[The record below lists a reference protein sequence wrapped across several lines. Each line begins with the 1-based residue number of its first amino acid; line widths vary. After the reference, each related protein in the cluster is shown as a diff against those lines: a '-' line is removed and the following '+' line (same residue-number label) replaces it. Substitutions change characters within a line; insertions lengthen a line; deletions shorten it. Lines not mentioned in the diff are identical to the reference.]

1 MIRWTSSR
9 LLTTF
14 GRTSTF
20 TAAQTRTIVAI
31 LLADLLPGVKADCT
45 IDRYAL
51 PTVSSPYTDWM
62 LLLSGDEHCTLS
74 VAARVGFGFLLAF
87 LIIAL
92 AWYMRYRHRRA
103 ARIYLA
109 NALQTHARSANNRS
123 GGPRPPNTPQYP
135 PPARGSPGA
144 VPLYAYDPSTGFAP
158 PARSPPQYYTPPPGA
173 SPGEEYKVSF
183 TVSLSRCQRETGDTS
198 GFGR

>member
-1 MIRWTSSR
+1 M
-9 LLTTF
+9 L
-14 GRTSTF
+14 GRSSTF
-20 TAAQTRTIVAI
+20 SAAQTRTIVAI

-45 IDRYAL
+45 VDRF
-51 PTVSSPYTDWM
+51 
-62 LLLSGDEHCTLS
+62 GDEHCTLS
-74 VAARVGFGFLLAF
+74 VAARVGLGFLLAF

-103 ARIYLA
+103 AQIYIA
-109 NALQTHARSANNRS
+109 NALQNQQNARSANNGS

-158 PARSPPQYYTPPPGA
+158 PARSPPQYYTPPPGM
-173 SPGEEYKVSF
+173 PPVEQYKVPYH
-183 TVSLSRCQRETGDTS
+183 REPVAVPA
-198 GFGR
+198 